1 MLEPDRHSRKD
12 TLELM
17 PLTTV
22 VFFGKVLVEGE
33 SEGRE
38 TADQITENKVEEN
51 ETYWL
56 SSLRYPV
63 LVYFPN
69 LVKEK
74 Q

>member
-38 TADQITENKVEEN
+38 TADQITENKVEEF
-51 ETYWL
+51 ETFWL
-56 SSLRYPV
+56 
-63 LVYFPN
+63 
-69 LVKEK
+69 
-74 Q
+74 